1 MKTTQIDERLPEGTV
16 TFLFTDIEGSTK
28 LLKQLGDEYATLLSQ
43 QREILRD
50 TFSRWNGREV
60 DTQGDSFFYSFP
72 RATQAVSAAVDAQG
86 ALTSHAWPEGV
97 EVRVRMGLH
106 TGEPLMWDEGYVG
119 MDVHRAARIAHVGHG
134 GQVLLSA
141 TTAPLVRG
149 ELPEGVALLT
159 LGRHRL
165 KDMKYPERITQLV
178 IDDLPSE
185 FPSLTSLEALPSDDP
200 LSLKSAHLPAF
211 LEEAEAEPQP
221 PVFVARELEL
231 DVLNSF
237 LKNAV
242 EGLGSVVFVTGGPGL
257 GKTALLEEF
266 GRLSIDTYP
275 DLLVVGGECSAYRG
289 IGDPYLPFRRMMAML
304 TGDVEAEWASGAIN
318 REDALRLWDTMP
330 STARAIVEYGPDLID
345 VFVPGRDLMARV
357 NAAVDTPSSWREQL
371 GKLVER
377 DRSETPDIEQRNLFE
392 QYVRVLKSVAV
403 DHPLLLI
410 LDDMQWAD
418 GASLNLLFHL
428 GRRLE
433 GERILIVG
441 AYRPEEVA
449 LGRGDGLHPLE
460 KILAEFKRQF
470 GEIEVDL
477 GKTGADES
485 RHFVDAFIDS
495 ERNRLSPEFRAALF
509 THTEGHPLFTV
520 ELLKNLQERG
530 DIVQDSKGAWVETSE
545 LDWSVLPARVEG
557 VIEERIGRLEDELRE
572 TLTVASVEGVDFT
585 AQIVARVRDVKER
598 ALIRQLSQELDKI
611 HRLVQEHGILEI
623 LKHRLYQY
631 RFRHQM
637 FQQYLYNGLGD
648 FERTELHRE
657 VGSILEDIYGER
669 AIDIAPQLA
678 YHFTEAGEAER
689 ALEYLIQAGDQA
701 RMIYAHAEAIG
712 YYHQALDILEASGDS
727 VQLARTLMKLGLV
740 YTADF
745 RPEEARGAYDRAFS
759 LWEPRRDSMT
769 QHESPLPINIFR
781 MAVREPLS
789 FDPGTMIGDA
799 STFIANQIYE
809 GLTTVDDEFN
819 VLPAAASRWEV
830 MDEGQ
835 RYIFHLR
842 KGLNWNDGSTIVASD
857 FENAWKRNLDLRAL
871 SHSSQLLYAI
881 ENARKVGEGVI
892 TDSALVGVSAIDDL
906 TLEVRLESPT
916 AYLPYIFSLPI
927 AAPLH
932 KSLLK
937 GQNQLEADTIR
948 VVSNGPFYISDY
960 QQGERLILQRNPYY
974 RGRFPGNVTRIECPF
989 ISDYAEALDA
999 YARGEL
1005 DAVDMITSDLGTI
1018 ARARIRFPEELSF
1031 IPQLNTFYL
1040 AFRTNR
1046 PPFDDVRVRRAF
1058 SHAIDKKGLARE
1070 ASQDTYFPALGGFIP
1085 PGMPG
1090 HSDGIGIAYDPD
1102 QARKL
1107 LEDAGYPKGRGFPG
1121 VRWSFEK
1128 GPVDNPVV
1136 PFLHQSWKRVLNL
1149 DIKPTPMNWDDFLE
1163 QRETDPPDLALSAWS
1178 ADYPDP
1184 DNFLRI
1190 LFHSKEGINPSR
1202 WRNAEFDRCVEE
1214 ALSILDQNQRL
1225 ENYRKA
1231 DHILVAEEIVII
1243 PIFYSQ
1249 GRILAKPWV
1258 SFPRIPPAMLQL
1270 KEVVVNKSIN
1280 RDYES

>member
-1 MKTTQIDERLPEGTV
+1 MKAAQIDDRLPEGTV
-16 TFLFTDIEGSTK
+16 TFLFTDIEGSTE
-28 LLKQLGDEYATLLSQ
+28 LLKQLGEGYVTLLSE
-43 QREILRD
+43 QRDILRD
-50 TFSRWNGREV
+50 IFSRWNGREV
-60 DTQGDSFFYSFP
+60 DTRGDAFFYSFP
-72 RATQAVSAAVDAQG
+72 RATQAVSAAANAQG

-106 TGEPLMWDEGYVG
+106 TGEPLTWDEGYVG

-178 IDDLPSE
+178 INDLPSE
-185 FPSLTSLEALPSDDP
+185 FPPLTSLEALPSDDP

-221 PVFVARELEL
+221 PVFVARERELEM
-231 DVLNSF
+231 LNSY
-237 LKNAV
+237 LQNAA
-242 EGLGSVVFVTGGPGL
+242 EGMGGVVFVTGGPGR

-266 GRLSIDTYP
+266 GRQAIDRHP

-304 TGDVEAEWASGAIN
+304 TGDVEAEWTSGAIN
-318 REDALRLWDTMP
+318 REDALRLWNTMP
-330 STARAIVEYGPDLID
+330 STARMIVEYGPDLIN
-345 VFVPGRDLMARV
+345 VFVSGRDMMSRV
-357 NAAVDTPSSWREQL
+357 NAAVDVRSDWQERL

-377 DRSETPDIEQRNLFE
+377 DRAGAPDIEQRNLFE
-392 QYVRVLKSVAV
+392 QVEHTLRSIAA
-403 DHPLLLI
+403 DHPLLII

-449 LGRGDGLHPLE
+449 LGRGDSPHPLE
-460 KILAEFKRQF
+460 KILAEFKRHF

-477 GKTGADES
+477 GKTATDES

-495 ERNRLSPEFRAALF
+495 ERNRLSTEFRAALF
-509 THTEGHPLFTV
+509 AHTEGHPLFTV
-520 ELLKNLQERG
+520 ELLRNLQERG
-530 DIVQDSKGAWVETSE
+530 NIAQDTDGEWVETGE

-557 VIEERIGRLEDELRE
+557 VIEERIGRLEDELKE

-585 AQIVARVRDVKER
+585 AQIVARVREVKER
-598 ALIRQLSQELDKI
+598 ALVRQLSQELDKK

-631 RFRHQM
+631 RFRHQL
-637 FQQYLYNGLGD
+637 FQQHIYNGLGD

-657 VGSILEDIYGER
+657 VGSILEDVYGDR
-669 AIDIAPQLA
+669 AREIAPQLA
-678 YHFTEAGEAER
+678 YHFTEAGESER

-701 RMIYAHAEAIG
+701 RMIYANSEARDF
-712 YYHQALDILEASGDS
+712 YQQAVSVLERLSDNDH
-727 VQLARTLMKLGLV
+727 LARTLMKLGLV
-740 YTADF
+740 YTANYQPD
-745 RPEEARGAYDRAFS
+745 EARRAYDRAFS
-759 LWEPRRDSMT
+759 LWERRS
-769 QHESPLPINIFR
+769 ESSTLDETPLPINILR
-781 MAVREPLS
+781 MAVNEPLTL
-789 FDPGTMIGDA
+789 DPGIMSADS

-809 GLTTVDDEFN
+809 GLTTIDHEFN
-819 VLPAAASRWEV
+819 VLPAAASSWDV
-830 MDEGQ
+830 LDEGR

-842 KGLNWNDGSTIVASD
+842 EGLYWNDGSNLSAAD
-857 FENAWKRNLDLRAL
+857 FEFAWKRNLYPGTL
-871 SHSSQLLYAI
+871 SQTSQLLYVI
-881 ENARKVGEGVI
+881 ENAGKYGEGEI
-892 TDSALVGVSAIDDL
+892 IEPSLVGVSALDDL
-906 TLEVRLESPT
+906 TLEVRLESPI
-916 AYLPYIFSLPI
+916 AYLPYLFSLPI

-932 KSLLK
+932 KSSIK
-937 GQNQLEADTIR
+937 SQKQPDDDTTGI
-948 VVSNGPFYISDY
+948 VSNGPYNLSDY

-989 ISDYAEALDA
+989 ITDYAEALDA
-999 YARGEL
+999 YENGEL
-1005 DAVDMITSDLGTI
+1005 DALDMIASDLGTVSH
-1018 ARARIRFPEELSF
+1018 ARNRFPEELSF
-1031 IPQLNTFYL
+1031 IPQLNTFYI
-1040 AFRTNR
+1040 AFRVDR
-1046 PPFDDVRVRRAF
+1046 HPFDDVRVRRAF
-1058 SHAIDKKGLARE
+1058 SRAIDKKALVYE
-1070 ASQDTYFPALGGFIP
+1070 ASQDAYYPATGGFIP

-1090 HSDGIGIAYDPD
+1090 HSDEIGIPYNPD

-1107 LEDAGYPKGRGFPG
+1107 LEEAGYPEGRGFPD

-1149 DIKPTPMNWDDFLE
+1149 DINPTPMSWEDYLE

-1190 LFHSKEGINPSR
+1190 LFHSKEGINPIR

-1214 ALSILDQNQRL
+1214 AVRILEQNQRL
-1225 ENYRKA
+1225 DLYRKA
-1231 DHILVAEEIVII
+1231 DHILVAEETGIV
-1243 PIFYSQ
+1243 PIYYSQ

-1258 SFPRIPPAMLQL
+1258 SVPRIPPAMLKL
-1270 KEVVVNKSIN
+1270 KEVVVNKPIGN
-1280 RDYES
+1280 TE